1 MAPNIYLKNKKKK
14 NFKIKGI
21 KTKHQIEKKKNK
33 RY

>member
-1 MAPNIYLKNKKKK
+1 MAPNIYLKNKKK